1 MLDSIE
7 KAEDVKVGYIVDPEQ
22 ALRRSISDKEDP
34 ISDLING
41 KEKKVEFAE
50 EKEVDMTRNVHVDTT
65 GRKQKPEFEFALN

>member
-7 KAEDVKVGYIVDPEQ
+7 RAEDVKVGYIVDPEQ

-41 KEKKVEFAE
+41 REKEVEITE

-65 GRKQKPEFEFALN
+65 GRKQRPEFEFALN